1 MHIYSCHIE
10 LIMSI
15 LLWPINFAAAYNHE
29 LKMRRENDQH
39 IDYLAHF
46 LGRAVWSEI
55 EENKMRVDHGGE
67 RGYERRRA
75 SSESSAEA
83 GISEYN
89 ALGSRQ
95 ALFIMGWT
103 RVLEAS
109 GGSGP
114 PKARVLWAPI
124 ETGGVN
130 RRAVSL
136 RSLFAHEPRMVFR
149 DNKRATSSSAR
160 TTLLRSFALSSFPPS
175 PFLFFSYDRL
185 SRARYHPRH
194 ILRIDSLL
202 SSFLGPSAFVFYE
215 HQRSLNFIWKKEVH
229 NKRIPIYCIS
239 YIVN

>member
-1 MHIYSCHIE
+1 MHC
-10 LIMSI
+10 
-15 LLWPINFAAAYNHE
+15 
-29 LKMRRENDQH
+29 ENDQH
-39 IDYLAHF
+39 IDCSAYF
-46 LGRAVWSEI
+46 FGQVVWSKI
-55 EENKMRVDHGGE
+55 EEIKMGEGRGGE
-67 RGYERRRA
+67 RRYGRRRA

-124 ETGGVN
+124 GTGGVN

-160 TTLLRSFALSSFPPS
+160 TTILRSFALSL
-175 PFLFFSYDRL
+175 FLFLLLFSSSL
-185 SRARYHPRH
+185 TIVCFTLAI
-194 ILRIDSLL
+194 ILATSFESTCFSLHSSEYQLL
-202 SSFLGPSAFVFYE
+202 SSS
-215 HQRSLNFIWKKEVH
+215 RN
-229 NKRIPIYCIS
+229 IS
-239 YIVN
+239 DR

>member
-1 MHIYSCHIE
+1 MHC
-10 LIMSI
+10 
-15 LLWPINFAAAYNHE
+15 
-29 LKMRRENDQH
+29 ENDQH
-39 IDYLAHF
+39 IDYPAHF

-55 EENKMRVDHGGE
+55 EENKMREDHREE
-67 RGYERRRA
+67 RGYGRRGA
-75 SSESSAEA
+75 SSESSAET

-160 TTLLRSFALSSFPPS
+160 TTLLRSFALSL
-175 PFLFFSYDRL
+175 FL
-185 SRARYHPRH
+185 
-194 ILRIDSLL
+194 SLL
-202 SSFLGPSAFVFYE
+202 LHFSSSLTIVRLALAIAPATSFESTRFSLHSSDHQLLSFMTGASVIAKFYM
-215 HQRSLNFIWKKEVH
+215 KEWG
-229 NKRIPIYCIS
+229 NKRIAIYCIL
-239 YIVN
+239 

>member
-1 MHIYSCHIE
+1 
-10 LIMSI
+10 
-15 LLWPINFAAAYNHE
+15 
-29 LKMRRENDQH
+29 MRCENDQH
-39 IDYLAHF
+39 IDYPAHF
-46 LGRAVWSEI
+46 FRRAVWSKI
-55 EENKMRVDHGGE
+55 EENKMGEGCGGE
-67 RGYERRRA
+67 RRYGRRRA
-75 SSESSAEA
+75 SPKSSVEA

-160 TTLLRSFALSSFPPS
+160 TTTLRSLSFSFPPS
-175 PFLFFSYDRL
+175 SFLFFSYARL
-185 SRARYHPRH
+185 FRASYRPHH
-194 ILRIDSLL
+194 ILRIGSLL
-202 SSFLGPSAFVFYE
+202 SSFLGSPAFVF
-215 HQRSLNFIWKKEVH
+215 HWNINDR
-229 NKRIPIYCIS
+229 
-239 YIVN
+239 

>member
-1 MHIYSCHIE
+1 MI
-10 LIMSI
+10 SI
-15 LLWPINFAAAYNHE
+15 
-29 LKMRRENDQH
+29 
-39 IDYLAHF
+39 IDYPAHF
-46 LGRAVWSEI
+46 LGRAVWSKI
-55 EENKMRVDHGGE
+55 EENKMREDHGGE
-67 RGYERRRA
+67 RGYGRRRA

-160 TTLLRSFALSSFPPS
+160 TTLLRSFTLS
-175 PFLFFSYDRL
+175 PFLVLLLLFS
-185 SRARYHPRH
+185 
-194 ILRIDSLL
+194 
-202 SSFLGPSAFVFYE
+202 SSFTVICLALAIIPATSNRLASLFIPPSAFVFYDWNVSD
-215 HQRSLNFIWKKEVH
+215 R
-229 NKRIPIYCIS
+229 
-239 YIVN
+239 

>member
-1 MHIYSCHIE
+1 
-10 LIMSI
+10 
-15 LLWPINFAAAYNHE
+15 
-29 LKMRRENDQH
+29 MRCENDQR
-39 IDYLAHF
+39 IDYPAHF
-46 LGRAVWSEI
+46 FGRAVWSKI
-55 EENKMRVDHGGE
+55 EENKMGEGGE
-67 RGYERRRA
+67 RGEKGGMGAAA
-75 SSESSAEA
+75 SSESNVEA

-124 ETGGVN
+124 GTGGVN

-160 TTLLRSFALSSFPPS
+160 TTILRSFALSL
-175 PFLFFSYDRL
+175 FLFLLLPFSSSLTIVCLALTRPHYPLNRL
-185 SRARYHPRH
+185 ASLFVPRT
-194 ILRIDSLL
+194 ISFCL
-202 SSFLGPSAFVFYE
+202 SWLE
-215 HQRSLNFIWKKEVH
+215 HQWSLNFIWK
-229 NKRIPIYCIS
+229 NKIHSKIIAINCILIKLIEIFLIIMKGMLVIIKVS
-239 YIVN
+239 IMAIFL